1 MSIKRAQRVGPLI
14 HEEISEVLVKR
25 LDDPGLARLTITR
38 VKMTPD
44 LKIARVYFSVI
55 GGDEVIEAASKALDR
70 ARGVFKRAIS
80 QNLSLRYLPELE
92 FFYDRN
98 IAHADRIEQILHE
111 INSREGAPEDE
122 S

>member
-1 MSIKRAQRVGPLI
+1 MGPLI